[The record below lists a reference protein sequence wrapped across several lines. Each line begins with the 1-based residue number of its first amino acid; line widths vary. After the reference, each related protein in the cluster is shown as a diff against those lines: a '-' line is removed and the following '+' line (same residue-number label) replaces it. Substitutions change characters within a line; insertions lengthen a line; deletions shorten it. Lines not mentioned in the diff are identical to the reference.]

1 MDIVREYVDFNLTEE
16 EVKMFKNLS
25 LICGIMKEDMV
36 EDTKEEERGYSF
48 NTIYEYLSDIETK
61 IDDFLTFMDED

>member
-25 LICGIMKEDMV
+25 LICGIMK
-36 EDTKEEERGYSF
+36 
-48 NTIYEYLSDIETK
+48 
-61 IDDFLTFMDED
+61 